1 MSLVYN
7 IIFKINFIVQRDRRL
22 QKITPKVA
30 VFQIP
35 KGKVQGLDFTW
46 GGGGWDCR
54 ILPFI
59 VCPREIDLEIK

>member
-1 MSLVYN
+1 MNDKMSLVYN

-35 KGKVQGLDFTW
+35 KGKVQGLDFTR
-46 GGGGWDCR
+46 GGGG
-54 ILPFI
+54 I
-59 VCPREIDLEIK
+59 V

>member
-1 MSLVYN
+1 MDDKMSLVYN

-35 KGKVQGLDFTW
+35 KGKVQGLDFTR
-46 GGGGWDCR
+46 GGGGVG
-54 ILPFI
+54 L
-59 VCPREIDLEIK
+59 

>member
-1 MSLVYN
+1 MDDKMSLVYN

-46 GGGGWDCR
+46 GGGE
-54 ILPFI
+54 I
-59 VCPREIDLEIK
+59 VESCLLLSVRVK